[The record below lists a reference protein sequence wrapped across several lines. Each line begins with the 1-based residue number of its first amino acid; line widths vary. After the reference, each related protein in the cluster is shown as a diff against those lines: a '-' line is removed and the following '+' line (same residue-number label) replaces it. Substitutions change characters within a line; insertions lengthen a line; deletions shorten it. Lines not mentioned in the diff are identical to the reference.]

1 MKPSMFCHYAH
12 CTSNKAGF
20 HKAAARSHL
29 DRLLRTDWMCHAEW
43 VAPVKCLEPEDASAR
58 ISVIR
63 SFIYLIFFFDDHRVI
78 CISHEGRERVASVR
92 CHSCSSCWNAR
103 GRSRKPFEERK
114 NQRGS
119 TSLSEKHSARPRSWN
134 PRGRSVARPAGL
146 GCRRRLAKAGHVKK
160 KKDKKKNA
168 RQTKT
173 KAKEKSKL
181 TWVWHKS
188 GLAFDSCAWEAEP
201 RSSSHKIGSH
211 SGLWQVPLKAMLIMD
226 VKHPAFR
233 FQRRKALSP
242 L

>member
-1 MKPSMFCHYAH
+1 MKPSMFCLYAH
-12 CTSNKAGF
+12 CISNKAGF

-29 DRLLRTDWMCHAEW
+29 DRLLRTDWMCRAEW
-43 VAPVKCLEPEDASAR
+43 VAPVKCLEPENASAR

-63 SFIYLIFFFDDHRVI
+63 CFIYLIFFDDHCVI
-78 CISHEGRERVASVR
+78 CISHEGKRVASVR
-92 CHSCSSCWNAR
+92 CHSCSSCWTHADVRENLLKKEKPAR
-103 GRSRKPFEERK
+103 QHQFERK
-114 NQRGS
+114 TLNIA
-119 TSLSEKHSARPRSWN
+119 ARPRSWN
-134 PRGRSVARPAGL
+134 PGGRSVARPAGL

-160 KKDKKKNA
+160 RQKEKCKTDKK
-168 RQTKT
+168 

-211 SGLWQVPLKAMLIMD
+211 SGLWQVPLKAMVIMD